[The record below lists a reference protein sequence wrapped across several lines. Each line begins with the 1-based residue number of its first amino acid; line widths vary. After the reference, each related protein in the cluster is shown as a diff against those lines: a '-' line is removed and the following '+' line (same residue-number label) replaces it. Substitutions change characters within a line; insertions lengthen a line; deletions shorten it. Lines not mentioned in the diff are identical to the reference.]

1 MAGTGGPSGAA
12 AGTVVV
18 GWGGDVVV
26 VGSSLGA
33 CEAVVPGAGGSSS
46 LPSASS
52 AAVVGAGSELGV
64 VVEAGAVVVEA
75 GAVVVEAGAVVVE
88 AGSAIVE
95 VPTGAEVVVGVSP
108 DGAVSSDP
116 PPQASRNTKP
126 TEVASNQVAGR
137 DTAIARHV
145 RDAMDRCD
153 DG

>member
-52 AAVVGAGSELGV
+52 ATVVGAGSGLG
-64 VVEAGAVVVEA
+64 VVVEA

-95 VPTGAEVVVGVSP
+95 VPTGAEVVGGVSP